1 MSQNKKTNKILNFTE
16 ELLLWIGEF
25 YANVLAPPISMS
37 KIFEMPGE
45 KEFLKKMY
53 TKNKYYDTINRL
65 EKYNYVQKEK
75 IGKKTKIKLT
85 NKGLIK
91 LQRIKWKIN
100 KKEKDKNSY
109 LVVFDIPEDK
119 RRMRNLFRS
128 CLYEMGFSKLQR
140 SVFVSEYNIK
150 SEIKSLVKNCELEKY
165 VKIFVAKE
173 LKVIK

>member
-100 KKEKDKNSY
+100 K
-109 LVVFDIPEDK
+109 
-119 RRMRNLFRS
+119 
-128 CLYEMGFSKLQR
+128 
-140 SVFVSEYNIK
+140 
-150 SEIKSLVKNCELEKY
+150 
-165 VKIFVAKE
+165 
-173 LKVIK
+173 